1 MANTNSTTSTPTPVQ
16 AQQPGNQQPL
26 LAYDPTHEDVL
37 VGEIPNHFFELH
49 RTLTGILR
57 TPQANQLPPEL
68 RDQLVHANAVSE
80 QLWFALMRLAK
91 DQQGPTVL

>member
-1 MANTNSTTSTPTPVQ
+1 MATSNSTPTDTPIQ
-16 AQQPGNQQPL
+16 DEQPQKQQPL

-37 VGEIPNHFFELH
+37 VGEIPDLFFELH
-49 RTLTGILR
+49 RTITGVLR